1 MRTFNIPKGTP
12 GLLLIQE
19 DATDIQTKQWDA
31 RKNMSL
37 TEEHV
42 LVDPV
47 KLHEFG
53 NSVYPKGSLA
63 AKLAA
68 EDYMVFSS
76 APNMQ
81 TSYMFAVQRT
91 NLRVS

>member
-1 MRTFNIPKGTP
+1 MRTFYIPIGTP
-12 GLLLIQE
+12 GLLLIQQ
-19 DATDIQTKQWDA
+19 DSQDIETKNWDA
-31 RKNMSL
+31 RKNMQL

-42 LVDPV
+42 LVDPM

-53 NSVYPKGSLA
+53 NSVYPRGSMA

-68 EDYMVFSS
+68 QDYMVFSS
-76 APNMQ
+76 APNKE
-81 TSYMFAVQRT
+81 TSYMFAVLRT

>member
-1 MRTFNIPKGTP
+1 MRTFYISIGTP
-12 GLLLIQE
+12 GLLLVQE
-19 DATDIQTKQWDA
+19 DMADIQTKDWDA
-31 RKNMSL
+31 RKNMTL

-42 LVDPV
+42 LVDPM

-53 NSVYPKGSLA
+53 NSVYPKGSMA

-68 EDYMVFSS
+68 KDYMVFSS
-76 APNMQ
+76 APNKQ

-91 NLRVS
+91 NIRVS